1 MQSLNNVNII
11 KENKLQN
18 KKKKLR
24 KKKLLRESLNS
35 DRADSDDEKN
45 SKNSSI
51 YVYVYISDDFIMR
64 SGRIKSSDF
73 ERLSVIT

>member
-11 KENKLQN
+11 KENKLQKKN
-18 KKKKLR
+18 KLK

-45 SKNSSI
+45 FKK
-51 YVYVYISDDFIMR
+51 
-64 SGRIKSSDF
+64 RIL
-73 ERLSVIT
+73 RLTYTCIF